1 MGETFVKL
9 HSGLM
14 QQENVP
20 GQLKVPPLPT
30 KSQARMHR
38 HGAMIFLGQIFVLG
52 SVPVLDMGQEKTPLL
67 FIVLSLSVTITTVW
81 SLGYQRLTCL
91 LAGLSLIACLW
102 ILQFRNVVA
111 GVLTLPLLIFL
122 LVKLFCAYLCVR
134 QAFKAGVAGA
144 QRIYCGA
151 ASFVMI
157 GIIFAGMH
165 GLLHGYGFGQY
176 RLPLEF
182 EGMRNIRWVDFI
194 WFSYATLTTAG
205 YSDLVPVGSFSLT
218 VSTFEGLCGILLPAT
233 LIARIASLPANA

>member
-1 MGETFVKL
+1 M
-9 HSGLM
+9 
-14 QQENVP
+14 
-20 GQLKVPPLPT
+20 
-30 KSQARMHR
+30 RD
-38 HGAMIFLGQIFVLG
+38 
-52 SVPVLDMGQEKTPLL
+52 PV
-67 FIVLSLSVTITTVW
+67 SITTVW
-81 SLGYQRLTCL
+81 SLGYQRVTFM

-102 ILQFRNVVA
+102 VLLFRDEAAKGILTV
-111 GVLTLPLLIFL
+111 PLLMFL
-122 LVKLFCAYLCVR
+122 VVKLFCAYLCIR
-134 QAFKAGVAGA
+134 QAFKGGVAGA

-151 ASFVMI
+151 ASFIMI

-165 GLLHGYGFGQY
+165 GLLHGHGFGQY

-182 EGMRNIRWVDFI
+182 EGVRNIRWVDFI